1 MTLAHPALE
10 TITMNASFIRRA
22 ILPLALTSL
31 FTSSNALALCYWKDA
46 PSGELLYD
54 IHLEPLFVPRDAPV
68 GTVIRTASQM
78 RTPNA
83 TGDILLCSVPVAG
96 EYAEVNLLNSMK
108 LFPGPLPV
116 IPGIETDRVLETNIP
131 GIGIH
136 VGLGQQYA
144 GGNQTRWIPLT
155 PVSIPYKGYQDQPA
169 GLPIT
174 TNYLDTLIT
183 VIKTGDI
190 DSGPQYFLGEE
201 IFTGNY
207 TDVGRVL
214 RANLHGTV
222 TQAECSLRADVV
234 SDTSVDLGE
243 HKLETFNDEGSGTSP
258 RPFHIN
264 LTKCT
269 GGKAGV
275 YVKLEVAKGATVI
288 DADKG
293 LFSLT
298 PDPNSASGIGV
309 QVLRADGETPA
320 ALGQELEMAQISPDP
335 DDIRIDFSARYVKV
349 APVVTSGDAKSALS
363 FTIYYK

>member
-1 MTLAHPALE
+1 M
-10 TITMNASFIRRA
+10 
-22 ILPLALTSL
+22 
-31 FTSSNALALCYWKDA
+31 
-46 PSGELLYD
+46 
-54 IHLEPLFVPRDAPV
+54 
-68 GTVIRTASQM
+68 
-78 RTPNA
+78 
-83 TGDILLCSVPVAG
+83 
-96 EYAEVNLLNSMK
+96 
-108 LFPGPLPV
+108 
-116 IPGIETDRVLETNIP
+116 
-131 GIGIH
+131 
-136 VGLGQQYA
+136 
-144 GGNQTRWIPLT
+144 
-155 PVSIPYKGYQDQPA
+155 
-169 GLPIT
+169 
-174 TNYLDTLIT
+174 
-183 VIKTGDI
+183 
-190 DSGPQYFLGEE
+190 
-201 IFTGNY
+201 
-207 TDVGRVL
+207 
-214 RANLHGTV
+214 HGTV
-222 TQAECSLRADVV
+222 TQAECSLRADAV